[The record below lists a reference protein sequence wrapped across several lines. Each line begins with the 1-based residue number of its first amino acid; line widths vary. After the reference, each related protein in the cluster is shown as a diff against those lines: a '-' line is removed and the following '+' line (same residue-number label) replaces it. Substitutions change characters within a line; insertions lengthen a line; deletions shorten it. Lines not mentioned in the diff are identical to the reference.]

1 MKKTNKGEYKPMA
14 VVHVDAN
21 ITPSDVAGF
30 LGDPLL
36 TKIKFNYTGEV
47 NSDIFCFFCL
57 FVGGWIGFLSKIICR
72 VTSPKT

>member
-1 MKKTNKGEYKPMA
+1 MDYAKSSTVIDVKFLQFVVPLLWEQNVKKTNQGEYKPIA

-47 NSDIFCFFCL
+47 KLQS
-57 FVGGWIGFLSKIICR
+57 
-72 VTSPKT
+72 